1 MGGRRAILTIT
12 PSSLDQVLFEAVS
25 AFATVGL
32 STGITGDLSPVGE
45 AIIVVPAG
53 LFHQEEID
61 LCARPG
67 LLSGEHHVPGR
78 PRFT

>member
-1 MGGRRAILTIT
+1 
-12 PSSLDQVLFEAVS
+12 LDQVLFEAVS
-25 AFATVGL
+25 AFTTEGL
-32 STGITGDLSPVGE
+32 STGITGDPPPVGE

-61 LCARPG
+61 LCSRLG
-67 LLSGEHHVPGR
+67 LLSGEHHMPGR